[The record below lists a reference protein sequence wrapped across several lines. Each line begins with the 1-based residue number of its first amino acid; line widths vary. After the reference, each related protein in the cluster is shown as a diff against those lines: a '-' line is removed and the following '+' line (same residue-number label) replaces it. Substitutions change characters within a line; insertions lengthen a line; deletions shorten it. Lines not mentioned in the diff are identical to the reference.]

1 MNVKFDG
8 EKYTYHLCGKIYTES
23 EMYALYNNYCTQ
35 HFKNK
40 YLIYTNDV
48 LYGCFETREQLVHA
62 IADNP
67 RYHLSDSYATFEY
80 GKYLV
85 SGELDDLINIIIRD
99 EMIDDIIKGEY
110 NA

>member
-1 MNVKFDG
+1 
-8 EKYTYHLCGKIYTES
+8 
-23 EMYALYNNYCTQ
+23 MYCIT
-35 HFKNK
+35 HFKNE
-40 YLIYTNDV
+40 YLIYTNDDE
-48 LYGCFETREQLVHA
+48 LYDCFETREELVDT
-62 IADNP
+62 IADNS
-67 RYHLSDSYATFEY
+67 RYHLSDPYATFEY